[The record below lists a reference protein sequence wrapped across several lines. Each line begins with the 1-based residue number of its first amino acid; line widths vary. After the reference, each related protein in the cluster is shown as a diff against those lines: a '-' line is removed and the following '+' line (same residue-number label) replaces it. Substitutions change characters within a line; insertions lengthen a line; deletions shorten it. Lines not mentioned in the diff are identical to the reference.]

1 MLLPY
6 TSADILLRIQSVSK
20 RWKEL
25 AWLCVTDLDTRAIVI
40 EDKNSRGMCMGRLAS
55 RLNFG
60 SILKITLGKE
70 AIFLEMFV

>member
-6 TSADILLRIQSVSK
+6 TSANILWRMQSVSK

-25 AWLCVTDLDTRAIVI
+25 AWSCVTDLDTRAIVI
-40 EDKNSRGMCMGRLAS
+40 EDKNSREMCMARLAS

-70 AIFLEMFV
+70 AIFLEIFF